1 MLDAAREAVAF
12 ASGRSRQDLDQDR
25 ILVLAV
31 VKCVEMIGEV
41 AARVSEQTRADHPGV
56 PWQDVVGMRNRLI
69 HAYFDI
75 NLDVVWSTITSDL
88 PALISELEKIPLS

>member
-31 VKCVEMIGEV
+31 VKCVEMIGEA
-41 AARVSEQTRADHPGV
+41 AARVSEQTRTDHPEI
-56 PWQDVVGMRNRLI
+56 PWQDIVGMRNRLI

-75 NLDVVWSTITSDL
+75 NLDVVWSTITADL